1 MKTSIHA
8 VARETY
14 VPALRTLSR
23 LLDKGAEYAQA
34 TGMDLAGLLNEKLA
48 SDMFPLTLQV
58 QLACHHAKDGIARVT
73 GQEPPKIE
81 SKELTL
87 AELKAL
93 IERTVETLTG
103 LDAKAFAGAEERR
116 IELPL
121 QGQRLFESDGFQFLC
136 HWSIP
141 HFYFH
146 VVTAYDILRHNGVQ
160 LGKRDYMKEIS
171 GGFIRQLAQA

>member
-1 MKTSIHA
+1 MKTSMQAIA
-8 VARETY
+8 IETY
-14 VPALRTLSR
+14 IPALRTLSG
-23 LLDKGAEYAQA
+23 LLDKAAEYAQA
-34 TGMDLAGLLNEKLA
+34 NGIDLASLLNEKLA
-48 SDMFPLTLQV
+48 PDMFPLTLQV
-58 QLACHHAKDGIARVT
+58 QLACHHAKDGTARVT
-73 GQEPPKIE
+73 GREPPKIE
-81 SKELTL
+81 SKELTF
-87 AELKAL
+87 AELKTL
-93 IERTVETLTG
+93 IERTVETLTS

-116 IELPL
+116 IELQL

-160 LGKRDYMKEIS
+160 LGKRDYMKEIG